1 MSADRRDGKPGC
13 RLGLAALVLACATA
27 FAGESMDEG
36 VRAYREGRFDA
47 ARAAFERAAQEE
59 PDRAAVRFNLG
70 LAHYKLGNYPEARRE
85 FLRVR
90 KDAGMRAVAEYH
102 LGLVAARLGQTRR
115 AEAHLRAAASS
126 DSRQLRGLAG
136 KALRRLGGKPD
147 ARAPAAYA
155 MVGAGYD
162 DNRNRIARDIEIEGQ
177 DRASAYLDAY
187 GMLLYPIPAAADLD
201 LRAVAFRRDY
211 ETDDALDQSALQLSL
226 RQNWRP
232 AGWRLT
238 LAAEAEAIGL
248 RDDSLVR
255 SAGLGFEA
263 QRRLGPVTLRAR
275 YQPAKVQADRAF
287 DYLDGW
293 RHRGGVSADFNVG
306 EQQWRLG
313 YEIEESSQGY
323 GAEDD
328 VVYGQAP
335 LRQGPVL
342 RWSRALSPRLEL
354 DLSAAWRKSRYDDRD
369 VLPDTPRRNDDLL
382 QLGASLAW
390 RLDAA
395 WGLVLDYRFADNHS
409 SDDSYDHRRHTV
421 LAGVEWR
428 Y

>member
-1 MSADRRDGKPGC
+1 
-13 RLGLAALVLACATA
+13 
-27 FAGESMDEG
+27 MDDG
-36 VRAYREGRFDA
+36 VRAYREGRFEA
-47 ARAAFERAAQEE
+47 AKAAFERAAQEE

-70 LAHYKLGNYPEARRE
+70 LAHYKLGHYPEARRA

-90 KDAGMRAVAEYH
+90 KDPAMRAVAEYH

-115 AEAHLRAAASS
+115 AETHLRAAASS
-126 DSRQLRGLAG
+126 ESRQLRELAAS
-136 KALRRLGGKPD
+136 ALRRLGGKPE
-147 ARAPAAYA
+147 ARTPSAYV
-155 MVGAGYD
+155 MIGAGYD
-162 DNRNRIARDIEIEGQ
+162 DNRNRIAEDIEIDGQ

-187 GMLLYPIPAAADLD
+187 GVLHYPVSVARELD

-211 ETDDALDQSALQLSL
+211 ETDDTLDQSALQVSL

-238 LAAEAEAIGL
+238 VAAEGEVIGL
-248 RDDSLVR
+248 RDDSLVH

-263 QRRLGPVTLRAR
+263 QRRLGPATLRAR
-275 YQPAKVQADRAF
+275 YQPANVRADRDF

-313 YEIEESSQGY
+313 YEVEQSSQGY

-335 LRQGPVL
+335 LRQGPVV
-342 RWSRALSPRLEL
+342 RWSRALSPRVEL
-354 DLSAAWRKSRYDDRD
+354 DLTAAWRKSRYDARED
-369 VLPDTPRRNDDLL
+369 LPDTPRRNDDLL

-390 RLDAA
+390 RLDAS
-395 WGLVLDYRFADNHS
+395 WGLVLDYRFADNRS
-409 SDDSYDHRRHTV
+409 SDDSYDHQRHMV
-421 LAGVEWR
+421 LAGFEWR

>member
-1 MSADRRDGKPGC
+1 
-13 RLGLAALVLACATA
+13 
-27 FAGESMDEG
+27 MDDG
-36 VRAYREGRFDA
+36 VRAYREGRFEA
-47 ARAAFERAAQEE
+47 AKAAFERAAQEE

-70 LAHYKLGNYPEARRE
+70 LAHYKLGHYPEARRA

-90 KDAGMRAVAEYH
+90 KDPAMRAVAEYH

-115 AEAHLRAAASS
+115 AETHLRAAASS
-126 DSRQLRGLAG
+126 ESRQLRELAAS
-136 KALRRLGGKPD
+136 ALRRLGGKPE
-147 ARAPAAYA
+147 ARTPSAYV
-155 MVGAGYD
+155 MIGAGYD
-162 DNRNRIARDIEIEGQ
+162 DNRNRIAEDIEIDGQ

-187 GMLLYPIPAAADLD
+187 GVLHYPVSVARELD

-211 ETDDALDQSALQLSL
+211 ETDDTLDQSALQVSL

-238 LAAEAEAIGL
+238 VAAEGEVIGL
-248 RDDSLVR
+248 RDDSLVH

-263 QRRLGPVTLRAR
+263 QRRLGPATLRAR
-275 YQPAKVQADRAF
+275 YQPANVRADRDF

-313 YEIEESSQGY
+313 YEVEQSSQGY

-335 LRQGPVL
+335 LRQGPVV
-342 RWSRALSPRLEL
+342 RWSRALSPRVEL
-354 DLSAAWRKSRYDDRD
+354 DLTAAWRKSRYDARED
-369 VLPDTPRRNDDLL
+369 LPDTPRRNDDLL

-390 RLDAA
+390 RLDAS
-395 WGLVLDYRFADNHS
+395 WGLVLDYRFADNRS
-409 SDDSYDHRRHTV
+409 SDDSYDHHRHMV
-421 LAGVEWR
+421 LAGFEWR